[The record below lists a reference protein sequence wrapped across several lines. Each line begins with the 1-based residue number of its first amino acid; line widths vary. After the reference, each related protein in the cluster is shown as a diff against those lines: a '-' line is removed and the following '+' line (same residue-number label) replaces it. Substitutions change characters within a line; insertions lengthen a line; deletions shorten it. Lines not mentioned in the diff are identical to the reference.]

1 MLINEFYTSLI
12 DGIVIGLESF
22 FFLAYAALLN
32 FWTSRKV
39 TLQYLYMQASAA
51 ITSLSETSSESGD
64 EKLESVDKNVIEF
77 VKIEKFFITGVLD
90 ELRICFSSN
99 HSVSFELLFKY
110 YFA

>member
-1 MLINEFYTSLI
+1 MVLLLAWSL
-12 DGIVIGLESF
+12 F

-32 FWTSRKV
+32 FWTSRKL
-39 TLQYLYMQASAA
+39 TLQYLFMQASAA

-64 EKLESVDKNVIEF
+64 EKLESVDKIVIEF
-77 VKIEKFFITGVLD
+77 VKIEKIFITGVLD